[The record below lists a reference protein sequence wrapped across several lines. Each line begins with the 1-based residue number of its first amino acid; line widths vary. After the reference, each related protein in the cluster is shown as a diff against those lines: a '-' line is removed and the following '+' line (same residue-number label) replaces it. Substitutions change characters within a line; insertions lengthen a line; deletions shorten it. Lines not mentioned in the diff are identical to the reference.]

1 MNIFLLTATL
11 GDKLDSVFYNF
22 DMLIFGFF
30 GGIQSTFMTGVAKF
44 FTAFGDEN
52 FIIPILILGII
63 LCFFKKS
70 RKYGFSIIFAV
81 IIGTL
86 LTNVIFKP
94 MFLRIRPYNTLQ
106 NVGDYMAWYTAAGR
120 LSESDYSFPS
130 GHTTGAFELA
140 TALSICFAKDKKKA
154 LSIILPIIAIG
165 TMPQPHR
172 LL

>member
-106 NVGDYMAWYTAAGR
+106 NVGDYMAWRWRQG
-120 LSESDYSFPS
+120 S
-130 GHTTGAFELA
+130 
-140 TALSICFAKDKKKA
+140 
-154 LSIILPIIAIG
+154 
-165 TMPQPHR
+165 
-172 LL
+172 